1 MRILT
6 GLQPSGKL
14 HIGNYFGAMQPAV
27 ELQDK
32 GEAFYFIADYHAM
45 TSMKDAATLR
55 ANVQDLAIDFLACG
69 LDPEKATIFRQSD
82 IPEVN
87 ELAWVLSTVCPMG
100 LLERAHSYKDK
111 VAKGLDANH
120 ALFAYPAL
128 MAADILLYDAELV
141 PVGKDQKQHLEMT
154 RDLAAKINDRFGE
167 GTLVIPEVQ
176 IQENTAI
183 VPGLDGQ
190 KMSKSYNNTVPLT
203 GGKKAIRKAIM
214 KIVTDSAAVEDSKP
228 IEGST
233 IIALYKL
240 FANEEQMSQM
250 IADHEAG
257 GFGYGDFKQRVFDAY
272 WEHFEPV
279 RNKREELEGNLD
291 YVNEVIAKGAERARE
306 EASTVLGRVRKA
318 VGLR

>member
-306 EASTVLGRVRKA
+306 EASTVLGRVREA